1 MEKEFINKNYWALI
15 LGGSS
20 GLGLATAKKLAKHG
34 MHICII
40 HRNSR
45 AQEDEINIEFN
56 KIKAEGIQFKSYNID
71 AFKEE
76 KRNAIILELS
86 AILGTEGMIRTLV
99 HSVAKGNLKPMLDDE
114 KPTLKNDDFNLTI
127 NAMAISLYDWTK
139 GIFEAKLFAEDSRII
154 SFTSEGNTKAW
165 KNYAAVSAAKVTLE
179 AITRNIALEF
189 APFGIR
195 ANCIQAG
202 VTDTASLRMI
212 PGSEKIKEHS
222 LRRNPYKR
230 LTQPEDVAN
239 AVYLLSKDEASWIN
253 GCVIPVDGGEHIS

>member
-1 MEKEFINKNYWALI
+1 MREFQNKNYWALI

-20 GLGLATAKKLAKHG
+20 GLGLATAKKLAKHD
-34 MHICII
+34 MNICII
-40 HRNSR
+40 HRNPR
-45 AQEDEINIEFN
+45 AQEDEIEFEFN
-56 KIKAEGIQFKSYNID
+56 KIRAENTKFKSFNAD
-71 AFKEE
+71 AFKSE
-76 KRNAIILELS
+76 KRDQIISELKDCFGS
-86 AILGTEGMIRTLV
+86 EAKIRTLV
-99 HSVAKGNLKPMLDDE
+99 HSVAKGNLKPMVSEDI
-114 KPTLKNDDFNLTI
+114 PTLKNDDFNLTI

-139 GIFEAKLFAEDSRII
+139 ALFEAQLFAKDARII

-212 PGSEKIKEHS
+212 PGSDTIKAHS
-222 LRRNPYKR
+222 LKRNPFKR

>member
-1 MEKEFINKNYWALI
+1 MN
-15 LGGSS
+15 
-20 GLGLATAKKLAKHG
+20 
-34 MHICII
+34 ICII

-45 AQEDEINIEFN
+45 AQEDEVNSEFET
-56 KIKAEGIQFKSYNID
+56 IIAEGIQFKSYNVD
-71 AFKEE
+71 AFKSE
-76 KRNAIILELS
+76 KREQIISELKALFTS
-86 AILGTEGMIRTLV
+86 EGNIRTLV
-99 HSVAKGNLKPMLDDE
+99 HSVAKGNLKPMISEE

-139 GIFEAKLFAEDSRII
+139 AVFDAQLFASDARII

-212 PGSEKIKEHS
+212 PGSEQIKEHS
-222 LRRNPYKR
+222 LIRNPFKR
-230 LTQPEDVAN
+230 LTRPDDVAN

>member
-1 MEKEFINKNYWALI
+1 MTKEFQNRNYWALI

-20 GLGLATAKKLAKHG
+20 GLGLATAKKLAQHG
-34 MHICII
+34 MNICIV
-40 HRNSR
+40 HRNPR
-45 AQEDEINIEFN
+45 AQEDS
-56 KIKAEGIQFKSYNID
+56 IKAEFDSIRKTGVQFKSFNAD
-71 AFKEE
+71 AFKVE
-76 KRNAIILELS
+76 KRHEMLS
-86 AILGTEGMIRTLV
+86 EFKEILGGNGHIRSLV
-99 HSVAKGNLKPMLDDE
+99 HSVAKGNLKPMYSEDG
-114 KPTLKNDDFNLTI
+114 PTLSTDDFNLTI
-127 NAMAISLYDWTK
+127 NAMAISLYDWTQA
-139 GIFEAKLFAEDSRII
+139 IFELKLFADDARII

-212 PGSEKIKEHS
+212 PGSEQLKAHS
-222 LRRNPYKR
+222 LKRNPFNR
-230 LTQPEDVAN
+230 LTTPEDVAN
-239 AVYLLSKDEASWIN
+239 AVYLLCKDEAGWIN

>member
-1 MEKEFINKNYWALI
+1 MVKEFEHKNYWALI

-34 MHICII
+34 MNICVI

-45 AQEDEINIEFN
+45 SQETEINAEFD
-56 KIKAEGIQFKSYNID
+56 KIKAEGVTFKSYNVD
-71 AFKEE
+71 AFKPE
-76 KRNAIILELS
+76 KREQIIRELDSVLE
-86 AILGTEGMIRTLV
+86 GGKIRSLV

-114 KPTLKNDDFNLTI
+114 KPTLQNDDFNLTI

-139 GIFEAKLFAEDSRII
+139 SLFETKLFTEDARII

-165 KNYAAVSAAKVTLE
+165 KNYAAVSAAKVALE

-189 APFGIR
+189 APYGIR

-212 PGSEKIKEHS
+212 PGSDQIKAHS
-222 LRRNPYKR
+222 LKRNPFKR

-239 AVYLLSKDEASWIN
+239 AVYLLSKDEARWIN

>member
-1 MEKEFINKNYWALI
+1 MVNEFQNKGYWALV

-20 GLGLATAKKLAKHG
+20 GLGLATAKKLALHG
-34 MHICII
+34 MNICII

-45 AQEDEINIEFN
+45 SQEAQINEEF
-56 KIKAEGIQFKSYNID
+56 KIIKTTGVQFKAYNVD
-71 AFKEE
+71 AFKPE
-76 KRNAIILELS
+76 KREQIILELKTT
-86 AILGTEGMIRTLV
+86 LNEGAGIRTLV

-114 KPTLKNDDFNLTI
+114 NPTLKTDDFSLTI
-127 NAMAISLYDWTK
+127 HAMAISLYDWAK
-139 GIFEAKLFAEDSRII
+139 AIFQAKLFTEDARII

-165 KNYAAVSAAKVTLE
+165 KNYAAVSAAKATLE

-189 APFGIR
+189 APYGIK

-212 PGSEKIKEHS
+212 PGSDKMIEHT
-222 LRRNPYKR
+222 LKRNPNKR
-230 LTQPEDVAN
+230 LTLPEDVAN
-239 AVYLLSKDEASWIN
+239 VVYLLSKDEASWIN